1 MSIFPSKMFLRDRIR
16 VNFLAI
22 ILNEAAGKTK
32 KGQVVK
38 KKEDLPLFLIGN
50 DC

>member
-1 MSIFPSKMFLRDRIR
+1 MSIFPSKIFLRDRIR

-38 KKEDLPLFLIGN
+38 KKGRFAAFSYRK
-50 DC
+50 